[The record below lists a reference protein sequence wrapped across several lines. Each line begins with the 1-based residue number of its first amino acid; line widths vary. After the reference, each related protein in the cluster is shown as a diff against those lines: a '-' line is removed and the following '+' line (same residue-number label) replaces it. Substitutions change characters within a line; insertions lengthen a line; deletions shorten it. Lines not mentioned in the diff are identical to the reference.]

1 MEEEEHSHYVA
12 QLKAEFK
19 SCDTTATGFLDRDEL
34 TELCRKLQLDAH
46 LPLLLDTLLGE
57 RPYGRV
63 NFEEFKDGLV
73 AILSRCLD
81 FSTSEDNSSYLEPAI
96 PQEVKPKFV
105 KGTKRY
111 GRRSCPETPPNAGL
125 SCDSEESTPSR
136 TEAADSSPPGVR
148 RAKLRRS
155 TSLESVESLKSD
167 DETGSTRIN
176 QPLFQ
181 NKADEEDGG
190 GRGVLTAVC
199 DHLAL
204 QDVDELL
211 RRLDADLEG
220 RVTVRE
226 FSMALWS
233 SAPTLSSTPARSADL
248 QRALHRN
255 QQLVKEEGPARSASP
270 SLLLATVGQR
280 VLSRLDDGSGCT
292 SPERVVALWTEE
304 GIRNSQEILQ
314 TLDFPLEERLSL
326 ADLTLVLDNELLVSG
341 NGIHQAALISYKTE
355 IQHLQEVAEQA
366 CRERD
371 KLRTDLDLAQ
381 QRNLQ
386 LVREVDDRHA
396 SMETLNESKIRD
408 LEQDFRERLASL
420 RCQSEQDSEA
430 LLQQVEQERSA
441 LQEELQLLRA
451 QEAELQEELS
461 STAQEKQHLE
471 DELNAVKMKLSEA
484 ESSVERLQRD
494 LDQLLHHK
502 FGSLDPSGATLNH
515 EERFSELLREY
526 ELQRRELQDRNDELS
541 SELELLKSHRS
552 SRKSLLPA
560 GGDVSELS
568 WSQQHSGTDDS
579 EMKSSLS
586 SAGRKRLLPGDKMA
600 LSSLD
605 LSGPSVSIHTE
616 LALQQLKENHEQE
629 LQQLQIQLET
639 QGNYYERQ
647 LDMMK
652 QNIEVERKDISQA
665 FKLEISELEEQKA
678 QVELQVKQLKETVDR
693 LQTQVPQGGGGRS
706 SEVERRI
713 QWERA
718 ELEQN
723 YAREIGNLVQRLSGE
738 KDQLEAEM
746 KLKMDQ
752 EVMCV
757 REEMQTQ
764 QEEKRRMKEEV
775 CSLQEAA
782 LRSSQTQAGL
792 EEDLEASRRRSSEL
806 QTRLEEACSQLE
818 ESITYLDSQEVRNK
832 RLASE
837 KGSLEGELQQVR
849 KKEAELLDQMDQ
861 LKAELTDRSYSSTL
875 QTVTFLRSELEK
887 LQAALGSRTE
897 SISRLTTE
905 LDSLKMDRDRLI
917 QDLKEQAMAV
927 DTLQLQLDALSEEL
941 DQRKRSEAA
950 LQEALQ
956 EEQNRASELQSSLTE
971 EKEEV
976 TYLSQENST
985 YMRLVDQLS
994 TQIVEM
1000 EEEISSLREHLR
1012 GLSLQLN
1019 DTADLVLDLRRQLN
1033 SRTSQVE
1040 RLQSEAGDRTSEQVL
1055 FLQRALQDSQNQLTS
1070 TQEDFDREKRRL
1082 AQRLMELENLVLDLE
1097 DVTEAAGPHRTQ
1109 LEEVRSENAAL
1120 QERLKVLQQEVQ
1132 NLEDEAEKK
1141 RRRLQEMERE
1151 HERSREE
1158 EERLHRENSRYRE
1171 EVLDLSSRNLKLSSD
1186 NGDLS
1191 NRLCGEQESVR
1202 MLQER
1207 LATVSKEQEEGAVVQ
1222 RLQEELSSFKEK
1234 LSIQSDLEAELSGV
1248 RVKLQKVKEQK
1259 EKLQKDAEN
1268 WSHQV
1273 EQLHQQV
1280 VSMQAEADL
1289 LRFQLL
1295 VATQEKL
1302 GHAQEVTELHRKLR
1316 EALSKVEEMQADV
1329 RRLMEEKE
1337 ELHQNLQE
1345 ETHILRV
1352 QNQELQQQLSELQ
1365 VQDVRVQK
1373 LSQEHQNL
1381 RSRLDKVETARTQ
1394 AHDQVLRSDAALSV
1408 AKAQHLR
1415 QRQQLQEQAGC
1426 REQVEQL
1433 QLQLQEEQMR
1443 SQQLEEK
1450 ITLQVQHSRSQIS
1463 MKQEQFDKATAALK
1477 QQADEL
1483 EVQLKALRLVLHDK
1497 VQEFKEQ
1504 MEKNKKMSSMLKD
1517 LYVENSQLMKALQV
1531 TEQRQKQAEKKNFML
1546 EEKVGALNELLKE
1559 VVATVLAT

>member
-1 MEEEEHSHYVA
+1 
-12 QLKAEFK
+12 
-19 SCDTTATGFLDRDEL
+19 
-34 TELCRKLQLDAH
+34 
-46 LPLLLDTLLGE
+46 
-57 RPYGRV
+57 
-63 NFEEFKDGLV
+63 
-73 AILSRCLD
+73 
-81 FSTSEDNSSYLEPAI
+81 
-96 PQEVKPKFV
+96 
-105 KGTKRY
+105 
-111 GRRSCPETPPNAGL
+111 
-125 SCDSEESTPSR
+125 
-136 TEAADSSPPGVR
+136 
-148 RAKLRRS
+148 
-155 TSLESVESLKSD
+155 SLKSD
-167 DETGSTRIN
+167 EETGSTRIN

-211 RRLDADLEG
+211 RRLDADLES

-226 FSMALWS
+226 FSKAMWS
-233 SAPTLSSTPARSADL
+233 SAPTLSSTPVRSADL

-255 QQLVKEEGPARSASP
+255 QQLVKEEGPVRSASP

-381 QRNLQ
+381 HRNLQ

-396 SMETLNESKIRD
+396 SMETLNQSKIRD

-420 RCQSEQDSEA
+420 RCQSEQESEA
-430 LLQQVEQERSA
+430 LLQQVERERSA

-484 ESSVERLQRD
+484 ESSVQRLQRD

-552 SRKSLLPA
+552 SRKSHLPA

-568 WSQQHSGTDDS
+568 WSQQHSDDS
-579 EMKSSLS
+579 EMKSSSS

-693 LQTQVPQGGGGRS
+693 LQTQVQQGGGGRS

-723 YAREIGNLVQRLSGE
+723 YAREISNLVQRLSGE
-738 KDQLEAEM
+738 KDQLEAET

-752 EVMCV
+752 EVMRV
-757 REEMQTQ
+757 REETQTQ

-775 CSLQEAA
+775 KSLKEEVCSLQEAV

-806 QTRLEEACSQLE
+806 QTRLEEACSQLQ
-818 ESITYLDSQEVRNK
+818 ESITYLESQEVRNK

-837 KGSLEGELQQVR
+837 KGSMEGELQQVR

-875 QTVTFLRSELEK
+875 QTVTFLRSELES
-887 LQAALGSRTE
+887 LQAVLGSRTE

-927 DTLQLQLDALSEEL
+927 DTLQLQLDAVCEEL

-1248 RVKLQKVKEQK
+1248 RVKLQKVKEEK
-1259 EKLQKDAEN
+1259 EKLQRDAEN

-1273 EQLHQQV
+1273 EQLYQQV

-1337 ELHQNLQE
+1337 ELHHNLQE
-1345 ETHILRV
+1345 ETHILRI

-1408 AKAQHLR
+1408 AKAQHQR

-1443 SQQLEEK
+1443 TQQLEEK

-1483 EVQLKALRLVLHDK
+1483 EVQLKALRLVLQDK

-1504 MEKNKKMSSMLKD
+1504 MEKNKKMSSILKD

-1559 VVATVLAT
+1559 VVATVLATCQIILFVLLELLEVVGVRPVIGGLPVPTRSVRLRRCFLGSTSSSSADGGTNGVQNDFCWVVTLYGSYSPRSGRPGFESRTRRHLPNVSSSLYPSFLSACCLKIKHKGH

>member
-1 MEEEEHSHYVA
+1 MEEEEEHSHYVA

-63 NFEEFKDGLV
+63 NFEEFKDGFV

-81 FSTSEDNSSYLEPAI
+81 FSTSEDNSSYLEPDI

-111 GRRSCPETPPNAGL
+111 GRRSCPETLPNAGL

-167 DETGSTRIN
+167 EETGSARIN

-204 QDVDELL
+204 QEVDELL

-226 FSMALWS
+226 FSKALWS
-233 SAPTLSSTPARSADL
+233 SAPTLSSTPVRSADL

-255 QQLVKEEGPARSASP
+255 QQLVKEEGPVRSAAP

-292 SPERVVALWTEE
+292 SPERVAALWTEE

-371 KLRTDLDLAQ
+371 KLRTDLDLAR

-420 RCQSEQDSEA
+420 RCHSEQESEA
-430 LLQQVEQERSA
+430 LLQQVERERSA

-484 ESSVERLQRD
+484 ESSVQRLQRD

-502 FGSLDPSGATLNH
+502 FGSLDLSGATLSH

-552 SRKSLLPA
+552 SRKSHLPA

-568 WSQQHSGTDDS
+568 WSQQHSDDS
-579 EMKSSLS
+579 EMKSSSS

-693 LQTQVPQGGGGRS
+693 LQTQVQQGGGGRS

-723 YAREIGNLVQRLSGE
+723 YAREISNLVQRLSGE

-752 EVMCV
+752 EVMRV
-757 REEMQTQ
+757 
-764 QEEKRRMKEEV
+764 
-775 CSLQEAA
+775 
-782 LRSSQTQAGL
+782 
-792 EEDLEASRRRSSEL
+792 
-806 QTRLEEACSQLE
+806 
-818 ESITYLDSQEVRNK
+818 
-832 RLASE
+832 
-837 KGSLEGELQQVR
+837 
-849 KKEAELLDQMDQ
+849 
-861 LKAELTDRSYSSTL
+861 
-875 QTVTFLRSELEK
+875 
-887 LQAALGSRTE
+887 
-897 SISRLTTE
+897 
-905 LDSLKMDRDRLI
+905 
-917 QDLKEQAMAV
+917 
-927 DTLQLQLDALSEEL
+927 
-941 DQRKRSEAA
+941 
-950 LQEALQ
+950 
-956 EEQNRASELQSSLTE
+956 
-971 EKEEV
+971 
-976 TYLSQENST
+976 
-985 YMRLVDQLS
+985 
-994 TQIVEM
+994 
-1000 EEEISSLREHLR
+1000 
-1012 GLSLQLN
+1012 
-1019 DTADLVLDLRRQLN
+1019 
-1033 SRTSQVE
+1033 
-1040 RLQSEAGDRTSEQVL
+1040 
-1055 FLQRALQDSQNQLTS
+1055 
-1070 TQEDFDREKRRL
+1070 
-1082 AQRLMELENLVLDLE
+1082 
-1097 DVTEAAGPHRTQ
+1097 RTQ

-1191 NRLCGEQESVR
+1191 NRLRGEQESVR

-1207 LATVSKEQEEGAVVQ
+1207 LATVSKEQDEGAVVQ

-1248 RVKLQKVKEQK
+1248 RVKLQKVKEEK
-1259 EKLQKDAEN
+1259 EKLQRDAEN

-1365 VQDVRVQK
+1365 VQDVQVQK

-1415 QRQQLQEQAGC
+1415 QRQQLQEQVGC

-1433 QLQLQEEQMR
+1433 QLQLQLEQMR

-1463 MKQEQFDKATAALK
+1463 MKQEQFDKTTAALK

-1483 EVQLKALRLVLHDK
+1483 EVQLKALRLVLQDK

-1517 LYVENSQLMKALQV
+1517 LYVENSQLVKALQI

>member
-1 MEEEEHSHYVA
+1 
-12 QLKAEFK
+12 
-19 SCDTTATGFLDRDEL
+19 
-34 TELCRKLQLDAH
+34 
-46 LPLLLDTLLGE
+46 
-57 RPYGRV
+57 
-63 NFEEFKDGLV
+63 
-73 AILSRCLD
+73 
-81 FSTSEDNSSYLEPAI
+81 
-96 PQEVKPKFV
+96 
-105 KGTKRY
+105 
-111 GRRSCPETPPNAGL
+111 
-125 SCDSEESTPSR
+125 
-136 TEAADSSPPGVR
+136 
-148 RAKLRRS
+148 
-155 TSLESVESLKSD
+155 SLKSD
-167 DETGSTRIN
+167 EETGSTRIN

-190 GRGVLTAVC
+190 GRGVLPAVC

-211 RRLDADLEG
+211 RRLDADLGG

-226 FSMALWS
+226 FSKALWS
-233 SAPTLSSTPARSADL
+233 SAPTLSSTPVRSADL

-255 QQLVKEEGPARSASP
+255 QPLVKEEGPARSASP
-270 SLLLATVGQR
+270 SLLLASVGQR

-355 IQHLQEVAEQA
+355 IQHLQEAAEQA

-420 RCQSEQDSEA
+420 RCQSEQESEA
-430 LLQQVEQERSA
+430 LLQQVERERSA

-471 DELNAVKMKLSEA
+471 DELYAVKMKLSEA

-552 SRKSLLPA
+552 SRKSHLPA

-579 EMKSSLS
+579 EMKSSSS

-605 LSGPSVSIHTE
+605 LSGPPVSIHTE

-693 LQTQVPQGGGGRS
+693 LQTQVQQGGGGRS

-723 YAREIGNLVQRLSGE
+723 YAREISNLVQRLSGE

-752 EVMCV
+752 EVMRV
-757 REEMQTQ
+757 REETQ
-764 QEEKRRMKEEV
+764 QEGKRRMKEEVKSLKEQV

-806 QTRLEEACSQLE
+806 QTRLEEARSQLE
-818 ESITYLDSQEVRNK
+818 ESITYLESQEVRNK

-837 KGSLEGELQQVR
+837 KGSMEGELQQVR

-861 LKAELTDRSYSSTL
+861 LKAELTDHSYSSAL
-875 QTVTFLRSELEK
+875 QTVTFLRSELDK

-927 DTLQLQLDALSEEL
+927 DTLQLQLDAVSEEL

-1097 DVTEAAGPHRTQ
+1097 DVTEVAGPHRTQ

-1132 NLEDEAEKK
+1132 NLEDEAERK

-1158 EERLHRENSRYRE
+1158 EERLHREVRHT
-1171 EVLDLSSRNLKLSSD
+1171 LK
-1186 NGDLS
+1186 
-1191 NRLCGEQESVR
+1191 V
-1202 MLQER
+1202 
-1207 LATVSKEQEEGAVVQ
+1207 
-1222 RLQEELSSFKEK
+1222 
-1234 LSIQSDLEAELSGV
+1234 
-1248 RVKLQKVKEQK
+1248 
-1259 EKLQKDAEN
+1259 
-1268 WSHQV
+1268 
-1273 EQLHQQV
+1273 
-1280 VSMQAEADL
+1280 
-1289 LRFQLL
+1289 
-1295 VATQEKL
+1295 
-1302 GHAQEVTELHRKLR
+1302 
-1316 EALSKVEEMQADV
+1316 
-1329 RRLMEEKE
+1329 
-1337 ELHQNLQE
+1337 
-1345 ETHILRV
+1345 
-1352 QNQELQQQLSELQ
+1352 
-1365 VQDVRVQK
+1365 
-1373 LSQEHQNL
+1373 
-1381 RSRLDKVETARTQ
+1381 
-1394 AHDQVLRSDAALSV
+1394 
-1408 AKAQHLR
+1408 
-1415 QRQQLQEQAGC
+1415 
-1426 REQVEQL
+1426 
-1433 QLQLQEEQMR
+1433 
-1443 SQQLEEK
+1443 
-1450 ITLQVQHSRSQIS
+1450 
-1463 MKQEQFDKATAALK
+1463 
-1477 QQADEL
+1477 
-1483 EVQLKALRLVLHDK
+1483 
-1497 VQEFKEQ
+1497 
-1504 MEKNKKMSSMLKD
+1504 
-1517 LYVENSQLMKALQV
+1517 
-1531 TEQRQKQAEKKNFML
+1531 
-1546 EEKVGALNELLKE
+1546 
-1559 VVATVLAT
+1559 

>member
-1 MEEEEHSHYVA
+1 MEEEEEHSHYVA

-63 NFEEFKDGLV
+63 NFEEFKDGFV

-81 FSTSEDNSSYLEPAI
+81 FSTSEDNSSYLEPDI

-111 GRRSCPETPPNAGL
+111 GRRSCPETLPNAGL

-167 DETGSTRIN
+167 EETGSARIN

-204 QDVDELL
+204 QEVDELL

-226 FSMALWS
+226 FSKALWS
-233 SAPTLSSTPARSADL
+233 SAPTLSSTPVRSADL

-255 QQLVKEEGPARSASP
+255 QQLVKEEGPVRSAAP

-292 SPERVVALWTEE
+292 SPERVAALWTEE

-371 KLRTDLDLAQ
+371 KLRTDLDLAR

-420 RCQSEQDSEA
+420 RCHSEQESEA
-430 LLQQVEQERSA
+430 LLQQVERERSA

-484 ESSVERLQRD
+484 ESSVQRLQRD

-502 FGSLDPSGATLNH
+502 FGSLDLSGATLSH

-552 SRKSLLPA
+552 SRKSHLPA

-568 WSQQHSGTDDS
+568 WSQQHSDDS
-579 EMKSSLS
+579 EMKSSSS

-693 LQTQVPQGGGGRS
+693 LQTQVQQGGGGRS

-723 YAREIGNLVQRLSGE
+723 YAREISNLVQRLSGE

-752 EVMCV
+752 EVMRV

-806 QTRLEEACSQLE
+806 QTQLE
-818 ESITYLDSQEVRNK
+818 ESITYLESQEVRNK

-837 KGSLEGELQQVR
+837 KGSMEGELQQVR

-861 LKAELTDRSYSSTL
+861 LKAELTDRSYSSSL

-887 LQAALGSRTE
+887 LQAAPGSRTE

-905 LDSLKMDRDRLI
+905 LDSLKMDRDRFI

-927 DTLQLQLDALSEEL
+927 DTLQLQLDAVSEEL

-950 LQEALQ
+950 LQEALL

-971 EKEEV
+971 EKDEV

-985 YMRLVDQLS
+985 YMRLVYQLS

-1033 SRTSQVE
+1033 SRTSRVE
-1040 RLQSEAGDRTSEQVL
+1040 RLQSEAGDRTSKQVL

-1097 DVTEAAGPHRTQ
+1097 DVTEAASPHRTQ

-1191 NRLCGEQESVR
+1191 NRLRGEQESVR

-1207 LATVSKEQEEGAVVQ
+1207 LATVSKEQDEGAVVQ

-1248 RVKLQKVKEQK
+1248 RVKLQKVKEEK
-1259 EKLQKDAEN
+1259 EKLQRDAEN

-1365 VQDVRVQK
+1365 VQDVQVQK

-1415 QRQQLQEQAGC
+1415 QRQQLQEQVGC

-1433 QLQLQEEQMR
+1433 QLQLQLEQMR

-1463 MKQEQFDKATAALK
+1463 MKQEQFDKTTAALK

-1483 EVQLKALRLVLHDK
+1483 EVQLKALRLVLQDK

-1517 LYVENSQLMKALQV
+1517 LYVENSQLVKALQI

>member
-1 MEEEEHSHYVA
+1 
-12 QLKAEFK
+12 
-19 SCDTTATGFLDRDEL
+19 
-34 TELCRKLQLDAH
+34 
-46 LPLLLDTLLGE
+46 
-57 RPYGRV
+57 
-63 NFEEFKDGLV
+63 
-73 AILSRCLD
+73 
-81 FSTSEDNSSYLEPAI
+81 
-96 PQEVKPKFV
+96 
-105 KGTKRY
+105 
-111 GRRSCPETPPNAGL
+111 
-125 SCDSEESTPSR
+125 
-136 TEAADSSPPGVR
+136 
-148 RAKLRRS
+148 
-155 TSLESVESLKSD
+155 
-167 DETGSTRIN
+167 
-176 QPLFQ
+176 
-181 NKADEEDGG
+181 DEEDGG

-220 RVTVRE
+220 RVTVRQ
-226 FSMALWS
+226 FSKALWS
-233 SAPTLSSTPARSADL
+233 SAPTLSSTPVRSADL

-381 QRNLQ
+381 HRNLQ

-396 SMETLNESKIRD
+396 SMETLNESKIRSD
-408 LEQDFRERLASL
+408 CCWGFGNHV
-420 RCQSEQDSEA
+420 
-430 LLQQVEQERSA
+430 LLCS
-441 LQEELQLLRA
+441 
-451 QEAELQEELS
+451 
-461 STAQEKQHLE
+461 QEKQHLE

-502 FGSLDPSGATLNH
+502 
-515 EERFSELLREY
+515 
-526 ELQRRELQDRNDELS
+526 DRNDELS

-552 SRKSLLPA
+552 SRKSHLPA

-568 WSQQHSGTDDS
+568 WSQQHS
-579 EMKSSLS
+579 
-586 SAGRKRLLPGDKMA
+586 A

-639 QGNYYERQ
+639 QVPGCGRIHDLTWSPNTSC
-647 LDMMK
+647 L
-652 QNIEVERKDISQA
+652 VRKAHQGLY
-665 FKLEISELEEQKA
+665 FLQKLRNPGHGSPEEL
-678 QVELQVKQLKETVDR
+678 L
-693 LQTQVPQGGGGRS
+693 P
-706 SEVERRI
+706 RI

-723 YAREIGNLVQRLSGE
+723 YAREISNLVQRLSGE

-752 EVMCV
+752 EVMRV
-757 REEMQTQ
+757 RWVGQNQ
-764 QEEKRRMKEEV
+764 NQV
-775 CSLQEAA
+775 NVSWFLI
-782 LRSSQTQAGL
+782 GL
-792 EEDLEASRRRSSEL
+792 K
-806 QTRLEEACSQLE
+806 LE
-818 ESITYLDSQEVRNK
+818 ESITYLESQEVRNK

-897 SISRLTTE
+897 SISRLTTD

-927 DTLQLQLDALSEEL
+927 DTLQLQLDAVSEEL

-1040 RLQSEAGDRTSEQVL
+1040 RLQSEAVDRTSEQVL

-1097 DVTEAAGPHRTQ
+1097 DVTEAASPHRTQ

-1141 RRRLQEMERE
+1141 
-1151 HERSREE
+1151 
-1158 EERLHRENSRYRE
+1158 
-1171 EVLDLSSRNLKLSSD
+1171 SSRNLKLSSD

-1207 LATVSKEQEEGAVVQ
+1207 LATVSKEQEEGAV
-1222 RLQEELSSFKEK
+1222 
-1234 LSIQSDLEAELSGV
+1234 
-1248 RVKLQKVKEQK
+1248 
-1259 EKLQKDAEN
+1259 
-1268 WSHQV
+1268 
-1273 EQLHQQV
+1273 
-1280 VSMQAEADL
+1280 AEADL

-1316 EALSKVEEMQADV
+1316 EALSK
-1329 RRLMEEKE
+1329 
-1337 ELHQNLQE
+1337 
-1345 ETHILRV
+1345 
-1352 QNQELQQQLSELQ
+1352 
-1365 VQDVRVQK
+1365 DVRVQK

-1394 AHDQVLRSDAALSV
+1394 AHDQVRIRIRT
-1408 AKAQHLR
+1408 KI
-1415 QRQQLQEQAGC
+1415 QRDRGGVKT
-1426 REQVEQL
+1426 R
-1433 QLQLQEEQMR
+1433 R
-1443 SQQLEEK
+1443 
-1450 ITLQVQHSRSQIS
+1450 
-1463 MKQEQFDKATAALK
+1463 
-1477 QQADEL
+1477 DENKL
-1483 EVQLKALRLVLHDK
+1483 DNRDK
-1497 VQEFKEQ
+1497 VQEFKEQVSLCFCGHQTAGRSLLLTLGFVQ

-1546 EEKVGALNELLKE
+1546 EEKVGVLNELLKE